1 MSGLI
6 NKAKDLLHGN
16 KEETHH
22 SSNLGPHDSNYA
34 NKADPRVDSND
45 PTQYGSN
52 TGSGYGTTGHTG
64 HSTNTG
70 PHSSNLANKA
80 DPRIDSD
87 GDHRRDPTSRVGGYG
102 SNDPTQYGQS
112 TSGYGTT
119 GHTGHS
125 TNTGPHSSNLA
136 NKADPR
142 IDSDYDGRADPTSR
156 VGGYGS
162 NDPTQYGQS
171 TGGYGSSNTG
181 PHSSNLANKAD
192 PRVDSDRSQFS
203 GGQGYNTGSYG
214 TGTTGQFGSGTTGG
228 YGGSNTAGPHNS
240 NLANKLDP
248 RVDDNA
254 GGYSSQYGSGTTG
267 HTTHQGQHGHAPVH
281 DATTHGYGDSGIG
294 SGTTGGYGTSTST
307 GASGTAGP
315 HNSNL
320 LNKLDPRVDSDRD
333 NSKTFGG
340 NKTNY

>member
-34 NKADPRVDSND
+34 NKADPRVDND
-45 PTQYGSN
+45 VDRRGGYGNETQYGSN
-52 TGSGYGTTGHTG
+52 TGTGYGTTGHTG

-87 GDHRRDPTSRVGGYG
+87 HDGRADPTSRVGGYG
-102 SNDPTQYGQS
+102 SNDPTQYGHS
-112 TSGYGTT
+112 TGTSGYG
-119 GHTGHS
+119 S

-142 IDSDYDGRADPTSR
+142 IDSDRDGRADPTSR

-162 NDPTQYGQS
+162 NDPTQYGGHS
-171 TGGYGSSNTG
+171 GGYDTTGRTGGYGTETSGGYGSGAG
-181 PHSSNLANKAD
+181 PHSSNLANKM
-192 PRVDSDRSQFS
+192 
-203 GGQGYNTGSYG
+203 
-214 TGTTGQFGSGTTGG
+214 
-228 YGGSNTAGPHNS
+228 
-240 NLANKLDP
+240 DP
-248 RVDDNA
+248 RVDDNT
-254 GGYSSQYGSGTTG
+254 GGYSSSQYGSGTTG
-267 HTTHQGQHGHAPVH
+267 TTGHHGQHGHAPVH
-281 DATTHGYGDSGIG
+281 DATTHGYGDSGVG

-307 GASGTAGP
+307 GTSGTAGP

-320 LNKLDPRVDSDRD
+320 LNKLDPRVDSDAD
-333 NSKTFGG
+333 GSKTYGG